1 MTVGDDLFLIVAGA
15 VAGVVGTSGG
25 ITSLVSYPA
34 LLAVGIAPLLA
45 TMTNVAA
52 LVVCLPGSALASRP
66 ELRGSGH
73 WLARWAL
80 VAMAG
85 GTAGAAL
92 LLTTPP
98 RIFAHVVPF
107 LLILASSSLLFQP
120 RLSSWRER
128 RGTRPEQLLL
138 PGGLFGVSLYN
149 GYFGAGAGIM
159 TLALVLVAV
168 EPEVARANALKNVLV
183 GAATVVSAVAFI
195 CFGQVAWSAAW
206 ALALGMFAGSTLGP
220 GVARRIPGSV
230 LRTLAA
236 LSGVGLAIWF
246 WVTAG

>member
-1 MTVGDDLFLIVAGA
+1 MTVRDDLFLIVAGA

-34 LLAVGIAPLLA
+34 LLAVGIAPLVA
-45 TMTNVAA
+45 SVTNIVA
-52 LVVCLPGSALASRP
+52 LVVCLPGSTLASRR
-66 ELRGSGH
+66 ELRGRGY
-73 WLARWAL
+73 WLMRWAL

-85 GTAGAAL
+85 GAAGAAL

-120 RLSSWRER
+120 QLSSWRER
-128 RGTRPEQLLL
+128 RLSRPEQLLL
-138 PGGLFGVSLYN
+138 PGGVFGLSLYN
-149 GYFGAGAGIM
+149 GYFGAGAGVM
-159 TLALVLVAV
+159 TLALMLVAV
-168 EPEVARANALKNVLV
+168 EPGVAKANALKNVLV
-183 GAATVVSAVAFI
+183 GAASVVSAVAFI
-195 CFGQVAWSAAW
+195 CFGKVAWSAAW
-206 ALALGMFAGSTLGP
+206 SLALGMFAGSTLGP
-220 GVARRIPGSV
+220 SVARRIPGSV

-246 WVTAG
+246 WATTG